1 VKQLRNVPRRHCDR
15 RLGEAPASLPDGGI
29 VMFNVSFAVVRMVPL
44 VVATAALVAHSAS
57 AQSPATERDRI
68 PNLTGA
74 WSLNKGL
81 SDDAAKLMETQFGG
95 DHGGSGAG
103 HRPPG
108 GAGGHGPGMHGGG
121 GMGGAREMSQ
131 EQMRAMRTRMMSVL
145 DAPARLTV
153 TQADGSITFTGSDGR
168 SQKLATNNK
177 KEQLPLDNRMVD
189 VKTKWDDGRL
199 VKETSLGDGMKLTE
213 TYSTIAEPRQLH
225 VMVKLEGSHLP
236 RPVNFRRVY
245 EAESLR

>member
-1 VKQLRNVPRRHCDR
+1 VPRRHRDR

-29 VMFNVSFAVVRMVPL
+29 VMFNVSFAVVRMMPL
-44 VVATAALVAHSAS
+44 VVATAAFVAHSAS
-57 AQSPATERDRI
+57 AQSPATARDRI
-68 PNLTGA
+68 PNLTGV
-74 WSLNKGL
+74 WSLNNGL

-121 GMGGAREMSQ
+121 GREMSP
-131 EQMRAMRTRMMSVL
+131 EQMRAMRARMMSAL

-153 TQADGSITFTGSDGR
+153 TQADGSITITDSYGR
-168 SQKLATNNK
+168 SQRLATNNK

-189 VKTKWDDGRL
+189 VKTRWDDGRL
-199 VKETSLGDGMKLTE
+199 VKETSLADGMKLTE

-236 RPVNFRRVY
+236 RPIIFRRVY
-245 EAESLR
+245 DAESVR